1 MKDKDFHF
9 YASSVAQWATT
20 DDTRDLPALLDLMDK
35 DGYTYA
41 LFLVPVSHTTGYDI
55 KMYCPLVDGAEY
67 LGTFTLPKKKGSRK

>member
-20 DDTRDLPALLDLMDK
+20 IDARDLPALLALMDK

-41 LFLVPVSHTTGYDI
+41 LFLVPVSHTTGYEI
-55 KMYCPLVDGAEY
+55 KMYQPQVEGTEY
-67 LGTFTLPKKKGSRK
+67 LGTFTLPKKKART